1 LTVTLKQEIEDE
13 KYTLYDEEDE
23 NIELSSDNL
32 NIWRFSVVYLFG
44 QLNPNYPNFSQLVTR
59 LMILWSSPIN

>member
-1 LTVTLKQEIEDE
+1 LTVTLKQEIDDE
-13 KYTLYDEEDE
+13 KYALYDEEDE

-44 QLNPNYPNFSQLVTR
+44 QLNPNHPHFFHS
-59 LMILWSSPIN
+59 